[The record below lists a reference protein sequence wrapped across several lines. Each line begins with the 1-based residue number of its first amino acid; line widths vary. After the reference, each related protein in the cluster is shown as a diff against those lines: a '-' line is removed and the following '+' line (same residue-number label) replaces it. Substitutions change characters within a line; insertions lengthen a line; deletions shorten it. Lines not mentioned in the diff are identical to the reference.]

1 MNDILYVDDKKLDLG
16 VIVKQVQP
24 IVYMYV
30 FAAIKVDGKFNI
42 NGFYYPPLLILMASS
57 AW

>member
-1 MNDILYVDDKKLDLG
+1 MNDIIYVDDKKLDQG
-16 VIVKQVQP
+16 VMVKQVQP

-30 FAAIKVDGKFNI
+30 FAAIKVDGKCYI
-42 NGFYYPPLLILMASS
+42 NGFDYPPLLILMASS